1 MMSLKEEIEHVRR
14 EHPRV
19 WNHLLGVDAMDTTL
33 PKFDDNDEMY
43 FSRKEKEE
51 RDHADRVHERS

>member
-1 MMSLKEEIEHVRR
+1 MTLEEELQHVRQA
-14 EHPRV
+14 HPRV

-51 RDHADRVHERS
+51 RSHEEGND

>member
-1 MMSLKEEIEHVRR
+1 MMSLEEEIKHVRR
-14 EHPRV
+14 EHLRV

-51 RDHADRVHERS
+51 RDHEDCNS

>member
-1 MMSLKEEIEHVRR
+1 MMSLEEEIKHVRR
-14 EHPRV
+14 EHLRV

-43 FSRKEKEE
+43 FSQKEKEE
-51 RDHADRVHERS
+51 RGNEDGNN